1 MKNEIK
7 SNNSNTYFLSLFFH
21 LKNLYFVRNHIWKNL
36 VYTVAFLLHFFR
48 VEGYWDCSNKK
59 INTLIEWIGLVD
71 IFFRPSIF
79 GNRLGILTEILV
91 AMDNYLFF
99 GKAPSIQ
106 KNTKPF
112 AQELFGSPHTSN
124 RIYLLQ
130 NCLSNY
136 VYLKH
141 MYIVLRGICI
151 GVKKISVNF

>member
-1 MKNEIK
+1 MKNEKK

-79 GNRLGILTEILV
+79 GNRLGILTEVLV

-99 GKAPSIQ
+99 HFLEKHLQ
-106 KNTKPF
+106 FRKTQNHLLKNFLVHPT
-112 AQELFGSPHTSN
+112 QVTGSTYY
-124 RIYLLQ
+124 RI
-130 NCLSNY
+130 
-136 VYLKH
+136 VYQI
-141 MYIVLRGICI
+141 MYISNICT
-151 GVKKISVNF
+151 